1 MLSSG
6 TRFAHWGGNTVVD
19 TLFHRLQ
26 GAPRAKLKKKIQNVP
41 IDKARPKTWNRNCV
55 SREVRVLVSGFAYR
69 YVCSEEKE
77 WFLWFYWYCR
87 SSKKKG
93 EAIYPRSV
101 KWGLLTWIRWI
112 MHTIFL
118 FIPLNPSEVPPPLQL
133 PNLIQPPLFGGSPFM
148 LLFYHWLFSTSLCSL
163 SRFPDSFVRGIS

>member
-1 MLSSG
+1 MKQKLCFERSTS
-6 TRFAHWGGNTVVD
+6 TSIWFCLPICLFGGKGVIFMV
-19 TLFHRLQ
+19 LLVLQVFH
-26 GAPRAKLKKKIQNVP
+26 
-41 IDKARPKTWNRNCV
+41 
-55 SREVRVLVSGFAYR
+55 
-69 YVCSEEKE
+69 
-77 WFLWFYWYCR
+77 
-87 SSKKKG
+87 KKKG
-93 EAIYPRSV
+93 EAIYPSSV